1 MEMEL
6 HCILPTSEVNALA
19 AGVAPIAKM
28 TTVGSSVQSPW
39 DAESNGKLFPPWF
52 NIHDIPNRPELSDAY
67 TVYVIGVGHG
77 DKTDAHESHWSYEY
91 GIAVNLQKSE
101 VIYWINARAD

>member
-1 MEMEL
+1 MIIGL
-6 HCILPTSEVNALA
+6 WLIWLVKHFKQNKV
-19 AGVAPIAKM
+19 
-28 TTVGSSVQSPW
+28 
-39 DAESNGKLFPPWF
+39 NGKLFPPWF